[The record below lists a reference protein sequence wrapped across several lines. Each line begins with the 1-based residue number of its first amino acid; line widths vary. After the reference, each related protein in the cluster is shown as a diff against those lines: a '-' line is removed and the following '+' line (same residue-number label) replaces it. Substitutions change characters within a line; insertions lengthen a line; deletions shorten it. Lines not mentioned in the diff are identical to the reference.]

1 LIGRLRKHFVSG
13 GDAPFPVIIVDDAH
27 ELEKESDLCSLL
39 HDSAA
44 ASLIHGCLKKML
56 ALDIYAAISTRI
68 RSKMNSLSPS
78 DSIAFIKHR
87 LSIAQA
93 NENIFSN
100 DAMELIAADGNGNRR
115 SLMNLCSMAMEVAC
129 ERHER
134 VISADLVHNMH
145 MEGV

>member
-1 LIGRLRKHFVSG
+1 
-13 GDAPFPVIIVDDAH
+13 
-27 ELEKESDLCSLL
+27 
-39 HDSAA
+39 
-44 ASLIHGCLKKML
+44 ML
-56 ALDIYAAISTRI
+56 ALDIYAAISTRMAAQF
-68 RSKMNSLSPS
+68 KMNSLSPS